1 MEIQKTILQ
10 QYLDTIKLTS
20 DERKNTL
27 FVAHRGVS
35 NLERENTCPAFV
47 AAGQRTYFGVEC
59 DIHRTLDNVFLVMHD
74 SNFKRVAGV
83 EKNICD
89 LTYAECAA
97 IPFFGYDDKTPRIDL
112 RAPRVEE
119 YFDILSHY
127 DKYAVLELKDD
138 FTNEELDRIVEIA
151 KSYDH
156 LEKTVF
162 ITFLFDVA
170 KRLRARYPEVTIQY
184 LASNPAEGVTL
195 EDHQDQLIDIAINY
209 NMDLDVYYKI
219 VTPEFIDKIHA
230 AGHKINTWTVN
241 TKEDAITFCG
251 WGIDYITTN
260 IIE

>member
-10 QYLDTIKLTS
+10 QNSDTIKLTQ

-97 IPFFGYDDKTPRIDL
+97 IPLFGYDDKTPRVDL

-138 FTNEELDRIVEIA
+138 FTNDELDRIVEIA

-170 KRLRARYPEVTIQY
+170 KRLREKYPEVVIQF
-184 LASNPAEGVTL
+184 LAGAPDEGVSL
-195 EDHQDQLIDIAINY
+195 EDHQNKLVDIAIKY
-209 NMDLDVYYKI
+209 DMDLDVYTKI
-219 VTPEFIDKIHA
+219 VTPEFIEKVHK
-230 AGHKINTWTVN
+230 AGHKINSWTVN
-241 TKEDAITFCG
+241 TKEDAIKYCG